1 MRSARLVFISLIV
14 ISTVGLFANNHR
26 ALAAGSLV
34 VTKLAD
40 TNDGVCDSDCS
51 LREAIAVAP
60 ADATI
65 TFALGL
71 SGTITLTSEIDLA
84 KGLTITGPTTGSIT
98 LDASGQGHIFNMTLS
113 TSKQN
118 PLLIV
123 KNLTFIN
130 ASDSALYVTDASLTL
145 SHCIILNNQSL
156 RSGGGIRFYSTSDGD
171 IRLLI
176 DGSTFTNNV
185 GQESSGGAIRVDV
198 QNDSTFVATVND
210 SQFVSNHASNGG
222 AILVHNLSSPGSFT
236 VNRSTFNSNISDSH
250 GGAISLYGGSYIIS
264 QSLFTNNTAIDGGAS
279 IDNSSD
285 LSVVGSLFSGNNFY
299 GTNHG
304 GSGGGV
310 IRNSS
315 GNVTVANTT
324 FTANS
329 VGAVFQNLGSVV
341 SLVNDTI
348 AGNTG
353 DVGVGVLSNYTTGGT
368 FILENTVIANNS
380 LPPCANFFPFTDG
393 GHNIQYPGTSC
404 GATITSVDPQLG
416 TLANNGGLTQTM
428 ALLSGSPAIDA
439 GDNAICAAAPVN
451 NVDQRGVARPFG
463 AQCDIGAYEYN
474 IPPTP
479 TPTNTVTP
487 SSTTAPSTTTTLTST
502 TIPTST
508 PTTTNTP
515 TPPIST
521 DTVGIYRPSAGEFFL
536 KNTNVTGFADL
547 YIPYT
552 IPGTTNVYPVVG
564 DWTGGGIDTIGL
576 FSRDDG
582 TFALRNSNTS
592 GPADEQ
598 LVLGIPGDVPM
609 AGRWTVDALHDG
621 IGVFRPSNGLIYL
634 KNNFVSG
641 FADYT
646 MVLGTPGDTAVAADW
661 NGKGYDSPGVYRPSQ
676 QTFYLSN
683 QVTNGSVIGDY
694 QAQLGIL
701 GDQPIAG
708 DWIAQGHAGVGVFRP
723 TDGQIYLKNAL
734 TSGFANIDFVL
745 GVAGDV
751 PVAGHWIA
759 VGASHQPPI
768 NLIVPGTSAPI
779 TRTPTFAPTFTVKVS
794 PAPNYDG

>member
-1 MRSARLVFISLIV
+1 MRAARLVFIGLILL
-14 ISTVGLFANNHR
+14 STVGSFANAQR
-26 ALAAGSLV
+26 TLAAGSLM

-65 TFALGL
+65 TFAPGL
-71 SGTITLTSEIDLA
+71 SGTIIVTSEIDFT
-84 KGLTITGPTTGSIT
+84 KGLTITGPIAGNIT
-98 LDASGQGHIFNMTLS
+98 LDANKQGNIFNFTPDNAS
-113 TSKQN
+113 QN
-118 PLLIV
+118 PLLTL

-130 ASDSALYVTDASLTL
+130 AGNSALRIINASLTL
-145 SHCIILNNQSL
+145 SHCTVLNGQSL
-156 RSGGGIRFYSTSDGD
+156 ASGGGMQFYSVSGGD

-176 DGSTFTNNV
+176 DASTFTNNV
-185 GQESSGGAIRVDV
+185 AQEGSGGAIKIHVE
-198 QNDSTFVATVND
+198 NDLGFVATIND
-210 SQFVSNHASNGG
+210 SQFISNDASAGG
-222 AILVHNLSSPGSFT
+222 AILVNNVSSPGTFT
-236 VNRSTFNSNISDSH
+236 INRSTFDSNV
-250 GGAISLYGGSYIIS
+250 GGAISSFGGNYIIN
-264 QSLFTNNTAIDGGAS
+264 QSLFTNNTAINGGAG
-279 IDNSSD
+279 IDNSGD
-285 LSVVGSLFSGNNFY
+285 LLVVGSLFTGNNFY
-299 GTNHG
+299 GTGHG
-304 GSGGGV
+304 GSGGGA

-324 FTANS
+324 FTANA
-329 VGAVFQNLGSVV
+329 VGTVFQNLGSAVN
-341 SLVNDTI
+341 LVNDTI
-348 AGNTG
+348 AGNT
-353 DVGVGVLSNYTTGGT
+353 DSVGVGVLSNYTMGGT
-368 FILENTVIANNS
+368 FTLANTIVANNS
-380 LPPCANFFPFTDG
+380 LPPCANLFPFIDG

-404 GATITSVDPQLG
+404 GATIISVDPKLG
-416 TLANNGGLTQTM
+416 ALANNGGLTQTI
-428 ALLSGSPAIDA
+428 ALLPGSPAIDA
-439 GDNAICAAAPVN
+439 GDNAICAASPVS

-515 TPPIST
+515 TPRILT

-552 IPGTTNVYPVVG
+552 IPGTTNVYPIVG

-634 KNNFVSG
+634 KKDLTSG

-661 NGKGYDSPGVYRPSQ
+661 NGKGFDSPGVYRPAQ

-683 QVTNGSVIGDY
+683 QVTNGSVFGDY
-694 QAQLGIL
+694 QVQLGIL

-723 TDGQIYLKNAL
+723 TDGQIYLKYAL
-734 TSGFANIDFVL
+734 TSGFADTGFVL

-759 VGASHQPPI
+759 VGAVHQPSL
-768 NLIVPGTSAPI
+768 NLIVPGTPAPV